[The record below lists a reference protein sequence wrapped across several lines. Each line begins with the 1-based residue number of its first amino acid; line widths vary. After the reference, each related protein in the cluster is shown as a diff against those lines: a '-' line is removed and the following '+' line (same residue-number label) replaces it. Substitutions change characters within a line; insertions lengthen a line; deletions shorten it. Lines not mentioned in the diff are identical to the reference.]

1 MWTSDVTVF
10 KEIMPDHY
18 RDWLA
23 KPYHLSAALQRV
35 CNDLS
40 VQVLYQGDGLLTSD
54 ESRFLRQASLDR
66 QCYVRN
72 VFLKGDDVAFC
83 FARIV
88 VPPRTYQKYSQE
100 FGELNSQ
107 LLGNTLLYAN
117 GKTTRGP
124 FQYGL
129 IAPHE
134 INNAQLFNE
143 LKVSPVLGDHFPAR
157 RSIFYMDG
165 EFPLLVTE
173 VFLAK
178 IPLYQ
183 E

>member
-1 MWTSDVTVF
+1 MWTSDVNVF
-10 KEIMPDHY
+10 KEIMPQHY

-35 CNDLS
+35 CDELS

-54 ESRFLRQASLDR
+54 ESRFLRQSSLDR

-72 VFLKGDDVAFC
+72 VFLKGDDIPFC
-83 FARIV
+83 FAHIAM
-88 VPPRTYQKYSQE
+88 PLCTYQQYRQE
-100 FGELNSQ
+100 FSELNGQ
-107 LLGNTLLYAN
+107 LLGNTLLYSNA
-117 GKTTRGP
+117 KTTRSP
-124 FQYGL
+124 FQYGF
-129 IAPHE
+129 ITPQD
-134 INNAQLFNE
+134 INKTLLFSE
-143 LKVSPVLGDHFPAR
+143 LSVYPVLGDRFPAR

-173 VFLAK
+173 IFLSQ